1 MKQILCQH
9 TSISMVKTNFLD
21 DIKLAQASGGLP
33 KNNNNRAYINIYIYI
48 YIYIQWVSND
58 IRTQEVTMTYL
69 RQSSYLFIVSIL
81 PQQSH
86 N

>member
-48 YIYIQWVSND
+48 YIVD
-58 IRTQEVTMTYL
+58 K
-69 RQSSYLFIVSIL
+69 
-81 PQQSH
+81 
-86 N
+86 